1 MEPKKLYKNR
11 NHSMICGVC
20 AGLADYTGID
30 VTVVRLLTV
39 LLGIT
44 SIGVIL
50 YIVAAII
57 MPDQP
62 QY

>member
-1 MEPKKLYKNR
+1 MEPKKLYKDRQN
-11 NHSMICGVC
+11 SMICGVC
-20 AGLADYTGID
+20 AGLAEYTGID

-50 YIVAAII
+50 YIIAAII
-57 MPDQP
+57 MPEKIT
-62 QY
+62 Y

>member
-1 MEPKKLYKNR
+1 MEPKKLYKDR
-11 NHSMICGVC
+11 QHSMICGVC
-20 AGLADYTGID
+20 AGLAEYTGID

-50 YIVAAII
+50 YIIAAVI
-57 MPDQP
+57 MPEKNI
-62 QY
+62 Y